1 MAGVY
6 VRSDV
11 GSEAC
16 FLLIC
21 YKNYFCSIKYV
32 KVTPFSMACCVE
44 GTREPQP
51 NVRRLPRLDGSRW
64 QAPERQSGRA
74 VSGPVGARRATPQGG
89 RY

>member
-16 FLLIC
+16 LLPIC

-32 KVTPFSMACCVE
+32 NVTPFSMAGCVE
-44 GTREPQP
+44 GTRAPQP
-51 NVRRLPRLDGSRW
+51 NVRRLPRLDGPRL

-74 VSGPVGARRATPQGG
+74 VSGPVGGRRATPQCG

>member
-16 FLLIC
+16 FLQIY

-32 KVTPFSMACCVE
+32 QVTPRSMACCVA

-51 NVRRLPRLDGSRW
+51 NVRRLPRLDGPRL

-74 VSGPVGARRATPQGG
+74 VSGPVGARRVTRQCG
-89 RY
+89 RH